1 MTLTVPLFTQLGL
14 AAEPGTV
21 AGYGPVDPA
30 LARELTARASAHP
43 MSRFCVTVTGAD
55 RQAIGHGCMP
65 GRPPDLSSPGTSGF
79 TVTVSPLA
87 WVSASATVTVRT
99 SGGLS
104 GSPTVSAR
112 SGTGFGLIVG
122 GVLGAAVTVTVA
134 VRESTCPPG
143 PLTRTQKVRRGFIGE
158 RYEPLVA
165 ALYGGVAEADISTE
179 VTFEDGRKGVISA
192 RVKICDLAVAPA
204 APAPGKAA

>member
-55 RQAIGHGCMP
+55 RQVIGHGCMP

-87 WVSASATVTVRT
+87 GEDCDHRHQEATYQPSRKLRHLVWARNPACSAPGCRKPAARCDLDHTVPYDQGGRT
-99 SGGLS
+99 C
-104 GSPTVSAR
+104 
-112 SGTGFGLIVG
+112 
-122 GVLGAAVTVTVA
+122 
-134 VRESTCPPG
+134 E
-143 PLTRTQKVRRGFIGE
+143 
-158 RYEPLVA
+158 
-165 ALYGGVAEADISTE
+165 
-179 VTFEDGRKGVISA
+179 
-192 RVKICDLAVAPA
+192 CDLAPLCRHHHRCKQSEGWRLEQPSPGVMRWTTPA
-204 APAPGKAA
+204 GRRYVTGPSSCQ